1 LQERQSTKQT
11 RRSAANG
18 KHPDQ
23 LLVAD
28 VATREVLTCNH
39 HESLDAAERIMI
51 EAGKSRLVIVC
62 PRGAAS
68 ERSTGGSVMNT
79 SAVMTRSVVV
89 VSPNV
94 TVRGAARTMER
105 LHIRHLPV
113 VEGGRLVGIL
123 SDRDLL
129 KHAPDAKCS
138 EAMSVT
144 PVTCSP
150 DATVSRVA
158 ELMLE
163 RKIDSVPVVG
173 LTGKLVGLVT
183 STDLLGLLIDR
194 AQAQVLPFDFQL
206 RIAAS
211 DQEAVALAE

>member
-1 LQERQSTKQT
+1 
-11 RRSAANG
+11 
-18 KHPDQ
+18 
-23 LLVAD
+23 
-28 VATREVLTCNH
+28 
-39 HESLDAAERIMI
+39 
-51 EAGKSRLVIVC
+51 
-62 PRGAAS
+62 
-68 ERSTGGSVMNT
+68 MNT
-79 SAVMTRSVVV
+79 SAVMTRDVVV
-89 VSPNV
+89 VSPDV
-94 TVRGAARTMER
+94 TVRIAARTMER

-113 VEGGRLVGIL
+113 VAGGNLIGIL

-129 KHAPDAKCS
+129 KHAPDARCS

-144 PVTCSP
+144 LVTCSP

-183 STDLLGLLIDR
+183 STDLLGLLVDR
-194 AQAQVLPFDFQL
+194 ARAQVLPFDFKL